1 MTPCPGPCL
10 SMVAR
15 QHALVG
21 VATDDS
27 GGCAGVSGLLREVW
41 SGLRGEPSL
50 QLWAAWRG
58 IPLHHYRRERAEA
71 FADWLHRLEPDLL
84 VTCKAPLLPASVFTL
99 PRHGAINIHY
109 SLLPA
114 YRGGSPLLWQVVN
127 GETQGGVTIHYI
139 DAGID
144 TGPVLRQAPLPLPPG
159 ATAGQLEHLLGK
171 LAATLLAD
179 ALAAVAA
186 GEQGVALAR
195 PTDQTVFARNIE
207 QASLVDFIDWDDWPL
222 EKIWRVLRFMAF
234 WPASHGIPPGW
245 PRLLRWRVGD
255 IVSRDAVLPAG
266 GWRIDTVGR
275 RLLLR
280 TRRGAIELRPSIHP
294 PTLLRG
300 WRGLRRPLRCG

>member
-10 SMVAR
+10 RMVAR
-15 QHALVG
+15 EHALVG

-50 QLWAAWRG
+50 QLWAARRG

-71 FADWLHRLEPDLL
+71 FADWLRRLEADLL

-114 YRGGSPLLWQVVN
+114 YRGGSPLLWQVVS
-127 GETQGGVTIHYI
+127 GETRGGVTIHYI

-144 TGPVLRQAPLPLPPG
+144 TGPVLRQAPLPLPRG
-159 ATAGQLEHLLGK
+159 ATAAQLERLLGK

-186 GEQGVALAR
+186 GERGVTPAR
-195 PTDQTVFARNIE
+195 PTNEMVFAHNIA

-234 WPASHGIPPGW
+234 WPAGYGIPPGW
-245 PRLLRWRVGD
+245 PRLMRWRVGG

-266 GWRIDTVGR
+266 GWRIDAPGC

-280 TRRGAIELRPSIHP
+280 TRRGTIELMPSLHP